1 MNKKIFRS
9 SLLTVCL
16 VLAATIALIMGLLFH
31 FFEKQIQ
38 KELANEAGFLAHA
51 LENEGAGYFDS
62 FDNKNNRLAGNNR
75 ITWIDE
81 NGTVLFDSRA
91 DVSELDNHADRD
103 EIKTAMKEGK
113 GMSTRYSKTLTEKTV
128 NYAIRL
134 SDGSI
139 LRVSTEQYT
148 VVTILMGM
156 LQPILFIM
164 FVALILT
171 LVLSARVSK
180 AIIEP
185 INKLDLEIPENND
198 TYEELTPLLRKIAD
212 QKETIGEQ
220 LADARKKQKE
230 FNLITENMS
239 EGFLVIDADAN
250 LLTYN
255 SAALNLLEITP
266 PADRSVLLFCR
277 AKEFRGVI
285 SDVLSGI
292 KAENTMVREE
302 RSYSLIANPVYE
314 KESVI
319 GAVVVILDI
328 TEREKRDML
337 RREFTANVS
346 HELKTPLTSISGFA
360 ELMKAGDVLENDVT
374 DFSKSIYDEAQRL
387 ITLVNDI
394 IKISELDGQ
403 SIPYEKETVDLY
415 ELSKEVIGRLEKE
428 ADKKNITFH
437 LIGGRAEIIGVHK
450 ILEEMLYNL
459 CDNAI
464 KYNKENGTVD
474 VLVNQTGD
482 GVNVI
487 VRDTGIGIPISHQDR
502 VFERFY
508 RVDKS
513 HSKKVGGTGLGLAIV
528 KHGALYHHAKLSLE
542 STVDVGTVVTI
553 AFSKNNKDKYMPE
566 NSPYK
571 GYARHI
577 FNAVLTYLLSALYG
591 LSDGNRIK

>member
-1 MNKKIFRS
+1 MHKKIFRS

-16 VLAATIALIMGLLFH
+16 VLIATIALIMGFLFH

-38 KELANEAGFLAHA
+38 AELANEAGFLAQA
-51 LENEGAGYFDS
+51 VENEGIGYFDG
-62 FDNKNNRLAGNNR
+62 FDDKNSRPSRNNRV
-75 ITWIDE
+75 TWIGKD
-81 NGTVLFDSRA
+81 GTVLFDSRVDA
-91 DVSELDNHADRD
+91 SELDNHADRD
-103 EIKTAMKEGK
+103 EIKTAMKDGK

-134 SDGSI
+134 SDGSV

-148 VVTILMGM
+148 VITILMGM
-156 LQPILFIM
+156 LQPILITIS
-164 FVALILT
+164 VALILT
-171 LVLSARVSK
+171 LALSARVSK

-185 INKLDLEIPENND
+185 VNRLDLDVPENND
-198 TYEELTPLLRKIAD
+198 TYEELTPLLRKIAN
-212 QKETIGEQ
+212 QKETIEEQ
-220 LADARKKQKE
+220 LADARKNQKE

-328 TEREKRDML
+328 TEREKRDTL

-360 ELMKAGDVLENDVT
+360 ELMKAGDVPEKDVV
-374 DFSKSIYDEAQRL
+374 DFSESIYDEAQRL

-403 SIPYEKETVDLY
+403 SIPFESEPVDLY
-415 ELSKEVIGRLEKE
+415 ELSKEVIGRLENE
-428 ADKKNITFH
+428 AEKRQVTFH
-437 LIGGRAEIIGVHK
+437 LIGDRAEIMGVYK

-474 VLVNQTGD
+474 VLINQTGD

-553 AFSKNNKDKYMPE
+553 AFSKK
-566 NSPYK
+566 
-571 GYARHI
+571 
-577 FNAVLTYLLSALYG
+577 
-591 LSDGNRIK
+591 

>member
-62 FDNKNNRLAGNNR
+62 FDNKNNKLAGNNR

-302 RSYSLIANPVYE
+302 RSYSLIANPVFE

-328 TEREKRDML
+328 TEREKRDAL

-553 AFSKNNKDKYMPE
+553 AFSKK
-566 NSPYK
+566 
-571 GYARHI
+571 
-577 FNAVLTYLLSALYG
+577 
-591 LSDGNRIK
+591 

>member
-62 FDNKNNRLAGNNR
+62 FDNKNNKLAGNNR

-239 EGFLVIDADAN
+239 EGFLVIDADSN

-553 AFSKNNKDKYMPE
+553 AFSKK
-566 NSPYK
+566 
-571 GYARHI
+571 
-577 FNAVLTYLLSALYG
+577 
-591 LSDGNRIK
+591 

>member
-103 EIKTAMKEGK
+103 EIKTAMKDGK
-113 GMSTRYSKTLTEKTV
+113 GMCTRYSKTLTEKTV

-553 AFSKNNKDKYMPE
+553 AFSKK
-566 NSPYK
+566 
-571 GYARHI
+571 
-577 FNAVLTYLLSALYG
+577 
-591 LSDGNRIK
+591 

>member
-239 EGFLVIDADAN
+239 EGFLVIDADSN

-255 SAALNLLEITP
+255 SAALNLLEISP

-553 AFSKNNKDKYMPE
+553 AFSKK
-566 NSPYK
+566 
-571 GYARHI
+571 
-577 FNAVLTYLLSALYG
+577 
-591 LSDGNRIK
+591 

>member
-38 KELANEAGFLAHA
+38 KELANEAGLLAHA

-62 FDNKNNRLAGNNR
+62 FDNKNNKLAGNNR

-185 INKLDLEIPENND
+185 INKLDLEVPENNE

-459 CDNAI
+459 CDNAM

-553 AFSKNNKDKYMPE
+553 AFSKK
-566 NSPYK
+566 
-571 GYARHI
+571 
-577 FNAVLTYLLSALYG
+577 
-591 LSDGNRIK
+591 

>member
-171 LVLSARVSK
+171 LVLSAKVSK

-314 KESVI
+314 KGSVI

-553 AFSKNNKDKYMPE
+553 AFSKK
-566 NSPYK
+566 
-571 GYARHI
+571 
-577 FNAVLTYLLSALYG
+577 
-591 LSDGNRIK
+591 

>member
-508 RVDKS
+508 QVDKS

-528 KHGALYHHAKLSLE
+528 KHGALYHHAKLSLK

-553 AFSKNNKDKYMPE
+553 AFSKK
-566 NSPYK
+566 
-571 GYARHI
+571 
-577 FNAVLTYLLSALYG
+577 
-591 LSDGNRIK
+591 

>member
-113 GMSTRYSKTLTEKTV
+113 GMSTRYSKTLMEKTV

-185 INKLDLEIPENND
+185 INKLDLEVPENNE

-328 TEREKRDML
+328 TEREKRDAL

-553 AFSKNNKDKYMPE
+553 AFSKK
-566 NSPYK
+566 
-571 GYARHI
+571 
-577 FNAVLTYLLSALYG
+577 
-591 LSDGNRIK
+591 

>member
-62 FDNKNNRLAGNNR
+62 FDNKNNKLAGNNR

-113 GMSTRYSKTLTEKTV
+113 GMSTRYSKTLMEKTV

-185 INKLDLEIPENND
+185 INKLDLEVPENNE

-328 TEREKRDML
+328 TEREKRDAL

-459 CDNAI
+459 CDNAM

-553 AFSKNNKDKYMPE
+553 AFSKK
-566 NSPYK
+566 
-571 GYARHI
+571 
-577 FNAVLTYLLSALYG
+577 
-591 LSDGNRIK
+591 

>member
-16 VLAATIALIMGLLFH
+16 VLVATIALIMGLLFH

-38 KELANEAGFLAHA
+38 TELANEAGFLAQA
-51 LENEGAGYFDS
+51 VENEGTGYFDG

-75 ITWIDE
+75 ITWIDK

-91 DVSELDNHADRD
+91 NESEMDNHSDRD

-212 QKETIGEQ
+212 QKETIREQ
-220 LADARKKQKE
+220 LADARKKRKE

-292 KAENTMVREE
+292 RAENTMVREE
-302 RSYSLIANPVYE
+302 RSYSLIANPVFE

-328 TEREKRDML
+328 TEREKRDTL
-337 RREFTANVS
+337 RREFTANIS

-360 ELMKAGDVLENDVT
+360 ELMKAGDVPENDVI

-415 ELSKEVIGRLEKE
+415 ELSKEVIGHLENE
-428 ADKKNITFH
+428 AEKRKVTFH
-437 LIGGRAEIIGVHK
+437 LIGGRAEIMGVHK

-464 KYNKENGTVD
+464 KYNKENGMVD
-474 VLVNQTGD
+474 VIVNQTQD

-487 VRDTGIGIPISHQDR
+487 VRDNGIGIPVSHQDR

-513 HSKKVGGTGLGLAIV
+513 HSQKVGGTGLGLAIV
-528 KHGALYHHAKLSLE
+528 KHGALYHHAKVSME
-542 STVDVGTVVTI
+542 SAVDVGTAITI
-553 AFSKNNKDKYMPE
+553 AFSKK
-566 NSPYK
+566 
-571 GYARHI
+571 
-577 FNAVLTYLLSALYG
+577 
-591 LSDGNRIK
+591 

>member
-542 STVDVGTVVTI
+542 STVNVGTVVTI
-553 AFSKNNKDKYMPE
+553 AFSKK
-566 NSPYK
+566 
-571 GYARHI
+571 
-577 FNAVLTYLLSALYG
+577 
-591 LSDGNRIK
+591 

>member
-1 MNKKIFRS
+1 M
-9 SLLTVCL
+9 
-16 VLAATIALIMGLLFH
+16 
-31 FFEKQIQ
+31 
-38 KELANEAGFLAHA
+38 
-51 LENEGAGYFDS
+51 
-62 FDNKNNRLAGNNR
+62 
-75 ITWIDE
+75 
-81 NGTVLFDSRA
+81 
-91 DVSELDNHADRD
+91 SELDNHADRD

-185 INKLDLEIPENND
+185 INKLDLEVPENNE

-360 ELMKAGDVLENDVT
+360 ELMKAGDVLENDVA

-553 AFSKNNKDKYMPE
+553 AFSKK
-566 NSPYK
+566 
-571 GYARHI
+571 
-577 FNAVLTYLLSALYG
+577 
-591 LSDGNRIK
+591 

>member
-16 VLAATIALIMGLLFH
+16 VLVATIALIMGLLFH

-38 KELANEAGFLAHA
+38 TELANEAGFLAQA
-51 LENEGAGYFDS
+51 VENEGTGYFDG

-75 ITWIDE
+75 ITWIDK

-91 DVSELDNHADRD
+91 NESEMDNHSDRD

-212 QKETIGEQ
+212 QKETIREQ
-220 LADARKKQKE
+220 LADARKKRKE

-292 KAENTMVREE
+292 RAENTMVREE
-302 RSYSLIANPVYE
+302 RSYSLIANPVFE

-328 TEREKRDML
+328 TEREKRDTL
-337 RREFTANVS
+337 RREFTANIS
-346 HELKTPLTSISGFA
+346 HELKTPLTSISGFT
-360 ELMKAGDVLENDVT
+360 ELMKAGDVPENDVI

-415 ELSKEVIGRLEKE
+415 ELSKEVIGHLENE
-428 ADKKNITFH
+428 AEKRKVTFH
-437 LIGGRAEIIGVHK
+437 LIGGRAEIMGVHK

-464 KYNKENGTVD
+464 KYNKENGMVD
-474 VLVNQTGD
+474 VIVNQTQD

-487 VRDTGIGIPISHQDR
+487 VRDTGIGIPVSHQDR

-528 KHGALYHHAKLSLE
+528 KHGALYHHAKVSLE
-542 STVDVGTVVTI
+542 STVDVGTAITI
-553 AFSKNNKDKYMPE
+553 AFSKK
-566 NSPYK
+566 
-571 GYARHI
+571 
-577 FNAVLTYLLSALYG
+577 
-591 LSDGNRIK
+591 

>member
-415 ELSKEVIGRLEKE
+415 ELSKEVVGRLEKE

-553 AFSKNNKDKYMPE
+553 AFSKK
-566 NSPYK
+566 
-571 GYARHI
+571 
-577 FNAVLTYLLSALYG
+577 
-591 LSDGNRIK
+591 

>member
-156 LQPILFIM
+156 LQPISFIM

-403 SIPYEKETVDLY
+403 SIPYEKQTVDLY

-553 AFSKNNKDKYMPE
+553 AFSKK
-566 NSPYK
+566 
-571 GYARHI
+571 
-577 FNAVLTYLLSALYG
+577 
-591 LSDGNRIK
+591 

>member
-16 VLAATIALIMGLLFH
+16 VLTATIALIMGLLFH

-239 EGFLVIDADAN
+239 EGFLVIDADSN

-360 ELMKAGDVLENDVT
+360 ELMKAGDVLENDVA

-553 AFSKNNKDKYMPE
+553 AFSKK
-566 NSPYK
+566 
-571 GYARHI
+571 
-577 FNAVLTYLLSALYG
+577 
-591 LSDGNRIK
+591 

>member
-239 EGFLVIDADAN
+239 EGFLVIDANAN

-553 AFSKNNKDKYMPE
+553 AFSKK
-566 NSPYK
+566 
-571 GYARHI
+571 
-577 FNAVLTYLLSALYG
+577 
-591 LSDGNRIK
+591 

>member
-62 FDNKNNRLAGNNR
+62 FDNKNNKLAGNNR

-148 VVTILMGM
+148 VITILMGM

-185 INKLDLEIPENND
+185 INKLDLEVPENNE

-459 CDNAI
+459 CDNAM

-553 AFSKNNKDKYMPE
+553 AFSKK
-566 NSPYK
+566 
-571 GYARHI
+571 
-577 FNAVLTYLLSALYG
+577 
-591 LSDGNRIK
+591 

>member
-16 VLAATIALIMGLLFH
+16 VLVATIVLIMGLLFH

-38 KELANEAGFLAHA
+38 TELANEAGFLAQA
-51 LENEGAGYFDS
+51 LENEGAGYFDG
-62 FDNKNNRLAGNNR
+62 FDNKNNRIAGNNR
-75 ITWIDE
+75 ITWIDK

-91 DVSELDNHADRD
+91 DASELDNHADRD

-156 LQPILFIM
+156 LQPVLFIM

-185 INKLDLEIPENND
+185 INRLDLEMPENND

-277 AKEFRGVI
+277 AKEFRSVI

-292 KAENTMVREE
+292 KAENMMVRDE
-302 RSYSLIANPVYE
+302 RSYSLIANPVFE
-314 KESVI
+314 KEAVI

-328 TEREKRDML
+328 TEREKRDAL

-360 ELMKAGDVLENDVT
+360 ELMKAGDVPENDVI
-374 DFSKSIYDEAQRL
+374 DFSESIYDEAQRL

-403 SIPYEKETVDLY
+403 SIPYEKEMVDLY
-415 ELSKEVIGRLEKE
+415 ELSNEVIGRLEKE

-437 LIGGRAEIIGVHK
+437 LIGGKAEIMGVHK

-464 KYNKENGTVD
+464 KYNKENGMVD
-474 VLVNQTGD
+474 FIVNQTQD

-487 VRDTGIGIPISHQDR
+487 VRDNGIGIPVSHQDR

-528 KHGALYHHAKLSLE
+528 KHGALYHHAKVSME
-542 STVDVGTVVTI
+542 SAVDVGTAITI
-553 AFSKNNKDKYMPE
+553 AFSKK
-566 NSPYK
+566 
-571 GYARHI
+571 
-577 FNAVLTYLLSALYG
+577 
-591 LSDGNRIK
+591 

>member
-474 VLVNQTGD
+474 VLANQTGD

-553 AFSKNNKDKYMPE
+553 AFSKK
-566 NSPYK
+566 
-571 GYARHI
+571 
-577 FNAVLTYLLSALYG
+577 
-591 LSDGNRIK
+591 

>member
-134 SDGSI
+134 SDGGI

-239 EGFLVIDADAN
+239 EGFLVIDADTN

-553 AFSKNNKDKYMPE
+553 AFSKK
-566 NSPYK
+566 
-571 GYARHI
+571 
-577 FNAVLTYLLSALYG
+577 
-591 LSDGNRIK
+591 

>member
-62 FDNKNNRLAGNNR
+62 FDNKNNKLAGNNR

-185 INKLDLEIPENND
+185 INKLDLEVPENNE

-212 QKETIGEQ
+212 QKKTIGEQ

-459 CDNAI
+459 CDNAM

-553 AFSKNNKDKYMPE
+553 AFSKK
-566 NSPYK
+566 
-571 GYARHI
+571 
-577 FNAVLTYLLSALYG
+577 
-591 LSDGNRIK
+591 

>member
-277 AKEFRGVI
+277 AKEFRSVI

-292 KAENTMVREE
+292 KAENMMVRDE
-302 RSYSLIANPVYE
+302 RSYSLIANPVFE
-314 KESVI
+314 KEAVI

-328 TEREKRDML
+328 TEREKRDAL
-337 RREFTANVS
+337 RQEFTANVS

-360 ELMKAGDVLENDVT
+360 ELMKAGNVPENDVI
-374 DFSKSIYDEAQRL
+374 DFSESIYDEAQRL

-553 AFSKNNKDKYMPE
+553 AFSKK
-566 NSPYK
+566 
-571 GYARHI
+571 
-577 FNAVLTYLLSALYG
+577 
-591 LSDGNRIK
+591 

>member
-185 INKLDLEIPENND
+185 INKLDFEIPENND

-553 AFSKNNKDKYMPE
+553 AFSKK
-566 NSPYK
+566 
-571 GYARHI
+571 
-577 FNAVLTYLLSALYG
+577 
-591 LSDGNRIK
+591 

>member
-139 LRVSTEQYT
+139 LRVSIEQYT

-328 TEREKRDML
+328 TEREKGDML

-487 VRDTGIGIPISHQDR
+487 VCDTGIGIPISHQDR

-553 AFSKNNKDKYMPE
+553 AFSKK
-566 NSPYK
+566 
-571 GYARHI
+571 
-577 FNAVLTYLLSALYG
+577 
-591 LSDGNRIK
+591 

>member
-62 FDNKNNRLAGNNR
+62 FDNKNNKLAGNNR

-185 INKLDLEIPENND
+185 INKLDLEVPENNE

-212 QKETIGEQ
+212 QKKTIGEQ

-553 AFSKNNKDKYMPE
+553 AFSKK
-566 NSPYK
+566 
-571 GYARHI
+571 
-577 FNAVLTYLLSALYG
+577 
-591 LSDGNRIK
+591 